1 MANTIQI
8 GADTSGFVSGIN
20 RAQSAMAGLGSMIQN
35 VVGGAA
41 VFSALAAAARG
52 FYGAIQ
58 AGDDLVDLNAQT
70 GVAIDKLMELQLAFD
85 LNGMKAEQVQPV
97 LAKLQK
103 SISEAAS
110 GSVDAAAKFAQM
122 GLDISELQ
130 GLTADEQLAKVGQ
143 AISKIENPAQRSAMA
158 MEIFGK
164 QGAKLLAVFAAGG
177 MDEVRELLGNQAALM
192 LENAGIF
199 GKASDLLSVV
209 GDKLKGFFVGVASE
223 VVPQLMG
230 VIEAAAKIDLSK
242 IGQAFGDAISFWI
255 NYFNNFGS
263 TGELIYNTMKLAFQ
277 GAVNFLAEEIKVLM
291 AQTAASV
298 KNVFK
303 GEAAQKAAIQ
313 EAEIQARAGGPV
325 FDTTETEAK
334 IQGAMDAIN
343 ASKEATADA
352 ARAANP
358 TPGAAPTGMDF
369 LKKATAGS
377 TGPIGIPD
385 ISSLQKVG
393 GGSRLLSGGQDN
405 SPAYQ
410 SVRIQ
415 EDIRDYMKDLIDAV
429 KAGGQSYQIS
439 PSQSGGMVLTA

>member
-122 GLDISELQ
+122 GLNISELQ

-164 QGAKLLAVFAAGG
+164 QGAKLLAVFSAGG
-177 MDEVRELLGNQAALM
+177 MDKVRELLGNQAALM

-199 GKASDLLSVV
+199 GQASDLLSVV

-255 NYFNNFGS
+255 NYFDNFGS

-277 GAVNFLAEEIKVLM
+277 NAVNFLAEEIKVLM
-291 AQTAASV
+291 AMTAASV

-313 EAEIQARAGGPV
+313 EAEIQARASGP
-325 FDTTETEAK
+325 FLDTTETEAK

-343 ASKEATADA
+343 ASKEATAGA

-358 TPGAAPTGMDF
+358 APGAADTSGAYIPKAGKEGPAAMLATSGAKVGALGGAVWGGEESINVQRDQLAVQQRIANSIDAF
-369 LKKATAGS
+369 LKAATPTS
-377 TGPIGIPD
+377 NPYIGNVIPQLGV
-385 ISSLQKVG
+385 I
-393 GGSRLLSGGQDN
+393 
-405 SPAYQ
+405 
-410 SVRIQ
+410 
-415 EDIRDYMKDLIDAV
+415 
-429 KAGGQSYQIS
+429 
-439 PSQSGGMVLTA
+439 